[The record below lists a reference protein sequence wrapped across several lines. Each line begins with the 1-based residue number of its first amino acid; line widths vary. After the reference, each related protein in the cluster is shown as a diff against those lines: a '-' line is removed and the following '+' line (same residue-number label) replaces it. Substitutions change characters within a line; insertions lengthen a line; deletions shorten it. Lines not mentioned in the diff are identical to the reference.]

1 MQIIAYFIIGFMT
14 ASLIGLWYYHI
25 FQKEYTWIDPN
36 LTIEQLQ
43 KSLEE
48 MKKYQKK
55 YPYNRSIQYAINAYS
70 KRIIYLKTNN

>member
-1 MQIIAYFIIGFMT
+1 MQTITYFIIGFMT

-36 LTIEQLQ
+36 LTVEQLQ

-48 MKKYQKK
+48 MKRYQKK
-55 YPYNRSIQYAINAYS
+55 YPYNRSIIYAINAYS
-70 KRIIYLKTNN
+70 KRIIYLKTNK